1 MFLGPVRVTV
11 SIANDRTSV
20 ECAESLEV
28 GQRVMDAARVL
39 NGNGLHEADLLT
51 HNLAGEID
59 YMVEAEKDHQ
69 GQVSSE
75 GNE

>member
-28 GQRVMDAARVL
+28 GQRMMDAARVL
-39 NGNGLHEADLLT
+39 MGNGLHEADPTYALPGRRDRL
-51 HNLAGEID
+51 HGRSREGSSGSSKLG
-59 YMVEAEKDHQ
+59 
-69 GQVSSE
+69 GQ
-75 GNE
+75 